1 MKLDKARRDAL
12 RRVRVA
18 FHKYTECVYV
28 SGIETLTREEMEDTY
43 SANKNQPVPTYDEMK
58 ERIFTKLIEEKFRF
72 VQVAPQRANCAVRI
86 YRKEMDV
93 NGKPGG
99 VCGAVCFARNLL
111 GEWTTVDRDGNET
124 KMDFEDSYEAT
135 YWTSLITQ
143 YPKPVRCSYYD
154 VYLRVISF

>member
-1 MKLDKARRDAL
+1 MDKARRDAL

-28 SGIETLTREEMEDTY
+28 SGSGIDTREEFEDTY
-43 SANKNQPVPTYDEMK
+43 AANKNKPVPTYDEMK
-58 ERIFTKLIEEKFRF
+58 EQIFTKLIEEKFRF
-72 VQVAPQRANCAVRI
+72 VQVAPCRANCVIRI

-111 GEWTTVDRDGNET
+111 GQWTTVDRDGKEQ
-124 KMDFEDSYEAT
+124 KMDYDDAYAAE
-135 YWTSLITQ
+135 YWTSLVTQ
-143 YPKPVRCSYYD
+143 YPELVKASYYD
-154 VYLRVISF
+154 VYLKVISF